1 MMTKEGMAPK
11 SGGETTGFIAIFGEL
26 FLATQGQAAAR

>member
-11 SGGETTGFIAIFGEL
+11 SGVKPQVLLPSFGEL